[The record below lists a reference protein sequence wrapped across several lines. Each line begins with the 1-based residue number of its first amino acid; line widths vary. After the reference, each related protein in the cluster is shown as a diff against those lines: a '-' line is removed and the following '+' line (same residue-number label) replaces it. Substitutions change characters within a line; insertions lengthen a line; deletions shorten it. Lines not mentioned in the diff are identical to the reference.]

1 LSQYAFI
8 VNPEAGKGRGR
19 ATLHALRR
27 EVEVR
32 GIQAD
37 IFETER
43 SGDGQMLAARA
54 DAEVVVAV
62 GGDGTINEVAN
73 GIIGSGKVL
82 GVIPAGSGNDFVKSA
97 RIPTRTSEA
106 VNVLLAHRTTSI
118 DIGCIVSN
126 SRIGHAQSN
135 SQERFFVNGVGIG
148 FDAAVAEQT
157 RHTRNLSGV
166 MLYLVAVLRTL
177 RKYRPCQFHIEID
190 SDSMSGRTLLVAIG
204 NGACAG
210 GGFYLTPDAM
220 LDDGLLDVCVIEA
233 KSALQI
239 LKLVPK
245 VMGARHVG
253 TSGVS
258 LRRGKRVR
266 IETEEPVFV
275 HADGEILGHAARSI
289 TVEIRS
295 RQLTVVTQQ

>member
-1 LSQYAFI
+1 M
-8 VNPEAGKGRGR
+8 EA
-19 ATLHALRR
+19 
-27 EVEVR
+27 R

-37 IFETER
+37 IFETQR
-43 SGDGQMLAARA
+43 AGDGKTLAARA

-106 VNVLLAHRTTSI
+106 VNVLLAGRTTCI
-118 DIGCIVSN
+118 DIGSVVTN
-126 SRIGHAQSN
+126 SRIGHSPSN

-166 MLYLVAVLRTL
+166 MLYLVAVLGTL

-239 LKLVPK
+239 LNLVPK
-245 VMGARHVG
+245 VMRARHVG

-258 LRRGKRVR
+258 LQRGSRIH
-266 IETEEPVFV
+266 IETEEPVLV
-275 HADGEILGHAARSI
+275 HADGEILGDVSRSI
-289 TVEIRS
+289 TVEVKS
-295 RQLTVVTQQ
+295 RRLTVVTKQ